1 MFSSISVCS
10 SVLGFWPRIKRA
22 MQIYVERVKCQ
33 LGRGSLPICISI
45 RLLNARTTRLR
56 YRSRYR
62 ILFRRREERERG
74 GRGRSSSIISFSIPS
89 GRDDISLLR
98 NIGRKMHIQ
107 FKLNSRSS
115 SIVACRCSESN
126 DSSFMLFVDRTWNV
140 VCTVNAIKQVNKNIY
155 TKLECGGRAVCLDV
169 DVAKWRVLRQ
179 ETFRNARFNF
189 PFFLPIDA
197 HEDKQARMINF
208 IYKDPRNVTRKRR

>member
-62 ILFRRREERERG
+62 ILFRRREERERREG
-74 GRGRSSSIISFSIPS
+74 KILVDYFFFDTKRDIW
-89 GRDDISLLR
+89 RDDISLVR

-107 FKLNSRSS
+107 FKLNSSSRSI

-126 DSSFMLFVDRTWNV
+126 DSSSMLLVDRTWNV

-155 TKLECGGRAVCLDV
+155 TRFVSM
-169 DVAKWRVLRQ
+169 Q
-179 ETFRNARFNF
+179 EVG
-189 PFFLPIDA
+189 
-197 HEDKQARMINF
+197 M
-208 IYKDPRNVTRKRR
+208 RR

>member
-62 ILFRRREERERG
+62 ILFRRREEGERERREG
-74 GRGRSSSIISFSIPS
+74 KILVDFFFFDTERDIW
-89 GRDDISLLR
+89 RDDISLLR

-107 FKLNSRSS
+107 FKLSSSSRSI
-115 SIVACRCSESN
+115 SIVACCCSESN
-126 DSSFMLFVDRTWNV
+126 DSSSMLFVDRTWNV
-140 VCTVNAIKQVNKNIY
+140 VCTVNAIINRWTKIY
-155 TKLECGGRAVCLDV
+155 IRGSYRCKKLECGGLSGRRCCKV
-169 DVAKWRVLRQ
+169 
-179 ETFRNARFNF
+179 ARFT
-189 PFFLPIDA
+189 
-197 HEDKQARMINF
+197 
-208 IYKDPRNVTRKRR
+208 PRNI

>member
-1 MFSSISVCS
+1 MRSFESIKIIVKKEKKRKEIFHMFSSISVCS

-89 GRDDISLLR
+89 KIFGETIFLFYEIS
-98 NIGRKMHIQ
+98 GEK
-107 FKLNSRSS
+107 
-115 SIVACRCSESN
+115 
-126 DSSFMLFVDRTWNV
+126 
-140 VCTVNAIKQVNKNIY
+140 CTYN
-155 TKLECGGRAVCLDV
+155 LS
-169 DVAKWRVLRQ
+169 
-179 ETFRNARFNF
+179 
-189 PFFLPIDA
+189 
-197 HEDKQARMINF
+197 
-208 IYKDPRNVTRKRR
+208 

>member
-1 MFSSISVCS
+1 MRSFESIKIIVKKEKKRKEIFHMFSSISVCS

-62 ILFRRREERERG
+62 ILFRRREEREREEG
-74 GRGRSSSIISFSIPS
+74 GEDPRRLFLFRYRARYLERRYFSSTKY
-89 GRDDISLLR
+89 RE
-98 NIGRKMHIQ
+98 KMHIQ
-107 FKLNSRSS
+107 FKLSSSSRSI

-126 DSSFMLFVDRTWNV
+126 DSSSMLFVDRT
-140 VCTVNAIKQVNKNIY
+140 
-155 TKLECGGRAVCLDV
+155 
-169 DVAKWRVLRQ
+169 
-179 ETFRNARFNF
+179 
-189 PFFLPIDA
+189 
-197 HEDKQARMINF
+197 
-208 IYKDPRNVTRKRR
+208 